1 MAHHQRQIVPRRHLG
16 ARLRIRRRRRLRAT
30 KTPRGR
36 REDVPGPRLRV
47 ETRLLHHPFRNAV
60 VVENRLAVLVQ
71 FGFERGVPVLVENRF
86 AVLVHLGDVFGD
98 VLVRIPLR
106 PPRARVVGALPRGA
120 VRGAARDVSVGVQ
133 NLDGAV
139 GEVPRRRAV
148 GKHDATR
155 LLRETRRVQNRPAP
169 APGGVRSARGDALHH
184 APLGGDR
191 DAQTRRRGVL
201 REDWFT
207 RRGLGLGRRLVR
219 RVSLLVQHGLAVLA
233 QHGHGRRLLHH
244 PSRGAVVVEN
254 RLAVLV

>member
-1 MAHHQRQIVPRRHLG
+1 MAHHQRQIVPRRYLG

-30 KTPRGR
+30 KTPPGR

-71 FGFERGVPVLVENRF
+71 FGFERLPSSSRIGSPF
-86 AVLVHLGDVFGD
+86 SSTSGTCLGTYP
-98 VLVRIPLR
+98 VRIPLR

-148 GKHDATR
+148 GKHDATSS
-155 LLRETRRVQNRPAP
+155 P
-169 APGGVRSARGDALHH
+169 PGKLDA
-184 APLGGDR
+184 
-191 DAQTRRRGVL
+191 AQTDPPLAPRRRPVCA
-201 REDWFT
+201 
-207 RRGLGLGRRLVR
+207 RRRAAPRASGW
-219 RVSLLVQHGLAVLA
+219 
-233 QHGHGRRLLHH
+233 
-244 PSRGAVVVEN
+244 
-254 RLAVLV
+254 